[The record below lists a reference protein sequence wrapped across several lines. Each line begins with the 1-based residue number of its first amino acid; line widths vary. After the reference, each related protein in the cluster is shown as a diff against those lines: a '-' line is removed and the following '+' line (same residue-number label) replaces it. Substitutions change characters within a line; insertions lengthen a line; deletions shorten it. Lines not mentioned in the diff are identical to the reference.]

1 MSRFRS
7 IVSKDVDHQ
16 GWLALVEVSGP
27 FLSLPVLRAT
37 WPALD
42 AVDKQRRDR
51 LRLAHTAWQQGG
63 DRRDWIEHVLRG
75 LLRWDDAVHIGGL
88 DHLALDVPEHETTI
102 TPSFALAVPGHQPK
116 PDTVRL
122 LGMITSGHPTARMKH
137 AKWAATPADRMAQL
151 CRHHG
156 VELGLVTDGRWWTLV
171 WAPRGGVTTTATFD
185 AIPWPEAA
193 ERDVLRA
200 FVSLLGFDRFF
211 SFPDSQ
217 RLPALLKASLD
228 SQEDITEA
236 LGVQV
241 RQAVELLVAAIGRA
255 GVPDDVTAHEVYRG
269 SVSVMMRVVFL
280 LFAEERGLL
289 PSDNKVYA
297 TAYSAGRLCAEL
309 EQRAIEG
316 SEEELENSHAAWHRL
331 LALFRAVHSGVEH
344 PRLTMHAHDGS
355 LFDPDAYAWMPLT
368 IDDRTVMH
376 MLRAVQY
383 VEVGSGKNRERRTLS
398 FRMLDVEQIGY
409 VYEGLLSF
417 DGFRAADVVVG
428 LVGKPGR
435 EEEVELHDLEALAR
449 NASGD
454 LAEKLAEKYKDSGI
468 GSVAALRKRLAPL
481 DEAGALEATRRLLAV
496 TGGDADLARRLL
508 PFAGL
513 LRDDL
518 RGLPV
523 VILPGALYVTES
535 ALRKNTGTH
544 YTPKFL
550 AEDVVKNALEPLV
563 YSPGPLQT
571 ADRSQWKLRSSAEI
585 VGGDGH
591 RGLKI
596 ADIAMGSAA
605 FLVAAARYLG
615 DRLVEAW
622 SQEGREEAAAYL
634 ETAEDRT
641 ADADAD
647 PVVIE
652 ARRQVIE
659 HCLYGVDINPMAVE
673 MAKLS
678 LWLVSMDSSRPFTFV
693 DDRLV
698 VGDALLGITSLEQ
711 LEYMHLV
718 PSRGRKLFRDSA
730 LDFTADVRRMVRGTA
745 DKRRR
750 LVDIS
755 VEENGIDALNK
766 KRSILFEIDSETRQH
781 RLFADLLVGASL
793 KYAVEQGKISDR
805 DADPEI
811 GKLRGFDRASL
822 EAAHRASAVVRG
834 EPGSWPAAEEARK
847 EWLATDQVPGTFDRR
862 PVHWPLVF
870 PEVFEEKP
878 ASSSAEPGDALA
890 DLGTPGPG
898 FDAII
903 GNPPFLGGQ
912 RLTGSL
918 GVAYREYMVDA
929 IGRGARGSADLVAYF
944 VLRAHGILNE
954 HGQTGMIATNTLAQG
969 DTREVGLDQLVAEGT
984 TIRQAI
990 KSKPW
995 PSRSAVLEYCATWT
1009 SRAALGDQAQRVADG
1024 VVVAAITPSLDAES
1038 RVSGNPYRLSSS
1050 ANTSFIGSYVLGL
1063 GFTMESE
1070 AAESMIERDPR
1081 NKDVLFPYLNGQDLN
1096 SRPDCSGSRWIINFH
1111 DWSEESAKTYT
1122 EPYDQVRRLV
1132 KPERDGNKRAARRE
1146 RWWQYA
1152 ERAPNLYEAIKK
1164 LDRVIVIT
1172 LVSKVVMPAMV
1183 STGQVFAHKLAVFAT
1198 DDTGMLSM
1206 LSSALHYW
1214 WTVTRSSTMKA
1225 DINYSPSDAFETLP
1239 LPELTEEMR
1248 DLGDRLDTYRRE
1260 LMVARQAGLTATY
1273 NLVNDPACQDEDIV
1287 ELRRIHRDIDT
1298 AVCRAYGWNDM
1309 LDKLEHGFHT
1319 VGGRETR
1326 YTVGPYAQREFVDR
1340 LLELNHA
1347 RYAEEVAKGLH
1358 DKKKPAKPKPA
1369 KPARASKDA
1378 EAAPP
1383 GLF

>member
-1 MSRFRS
+1 MSRFTR
-7 IVSKDVDHQ
+7 DVDHQ
-16 GWLALVEVSGP
+16 GWLSLVEVTGP
-27 FLSLPVLRAT
+27 FLSIPVLRST

-42 AVDKQRRDR
+42 AIDRQRLDG
-51 LRLAHTAWQQGG
+51 LRLAHAAWQKGR
-63 DRRDWIEHVLRG
+63 DRRAWVEHVLRG
-75 LLRWDDAVHIGGL
+75 LLRWGDALHVGGPERAL
-88 DHLALDVPEHETTI
+88 DHLAMDVPEHDTTL
-102 TPSFALAVPGHQPK
+102 TPSFALAVPGHAPK
-116 PDTVRL
+116 PDTIRL
-122 LGMITSGHPTARMKH
+122 LGMITSGHPTARMKLS
-137 AKWAATPADRMAQL
+137 KWAATPADRMAQL

-171 WAPRGGVTTTATFD
+171 WAPRGGVTTTAVFD

-211 SFPDSQ
+211 SFPESE

-255 GVPDDVTAHEVYRG
+255 GVPGEVTAHEVYRG
-269 SVSVMMRVVFL
+269 AVSVMMRVVFL

-297 TAYSAGRLCAEL
+297 AAYSAGRLCAEL

-355 LFDPDAYAWMPLT
+355 LFDPDAHAWMPFT
-368 IDDRTVMH
+368 IDDRTVLH

-383 VEVGSGKNRERRTLS
+383 VEVGKGKNRERRRLS
-398 FRMLDVEQIGY
+398 FRSLDVEQIGY
-409 VYEGLLSF
+409 VYEGLLSY
-417 DGFRAADVVVG
+417 DGFRAADTVLG
-428 LVGKPGR
+428 LVGKAGR
-435 EEEVELHDLEALAR
+435 EEEVELADLEALAR
-449 NASGD
+449 DSGD
-454 LAEKLAEKYKDSGI
+454 ALAERLAEKYKDSGI

-481 DEAGALEATRRLLAV
+481 DEAGTLEATRRLLAV
-496 TGGDADLARRLL
+496 TGGDAELARRLL

-513 LRDDL
+513 LRHDL

-523 VILPGALYVTES
+523 VILPGALFVTES

-544 YTPKFL
+544 YTPRFL
-550 AEDVVKNALEPLV
+550 AEQVVEGALEPLV

-585 VGGDGH
+585 LGRDGH

-622 SQEGREEAAAYL
+622 SQEDQEEAAAYL
-634 ETAEDRT
+634 EGAGERT

-678 LWLVSMDSSRPFTFV
+678 LWLVSMDPARPFTFV
-693 DDRLV
+693 DDRLA

-718 PSRGRKLFRDSA
+718 PARGRKVHSDLFEWAKDVQRVVRDA
-730 LDFTADVRRMVRGTA
+730 AE
-745 DKRRR
+745 KRR
-750 LVDIS
+750 LLTEIS
-755 VEENGIDALNK
+755 VDSNGIEALNK
-766 KRSILFEIDSETRQH
+766 KRSILSEIDNETRQN
-781 RLFADLLVGASL
+781 RLLADLLVGASL
-793 KYAVEQGKISDR
+793 RYAVEQGR
-805 DADPEI
+805 MGDAPVPAQPD
-811 GKLRGFDRASL
+811 KLRGFDRASL
-822 EAAHRASAVVRG
+822 QAAQFASALVNG
-834 EPGSWPAAEEARK
+834 EPDSMPKTEETRK
-847 EWLATDQVPGTFDRR
+847 EWLATDQVPGTFNRQS
-862 PVHWPLVF
+862 VHWPLVF
-870 PEVFEEKP
+870 PEVFEGK
-878 ASSSAEPGDALA
+878 ADGSSASG
-890 DLGTPGPG
+890 G

-903 GNPPFLGGQ
+903 GNPPFLGGKKIS
-912 RLTGSL
+912 GSS
-918 GVAYREYMVDA
+918 GSAYREYLVSA
-929 IGRGARGSADLVAYF
+929 IANGAKGNADLVAYF
-944 VLRAHGILNE
+944 VLRAHAILSPA
-954 HGQTGMIATNTLAQG
+954 GQTGLIATNTLAQG
-969 DTREVGLDQLVAEGT
+969 DTREVGLDQLMADGV

-995 PSRSAVLEYCATWT
+995 PSKSAALEYCAAWT
-1009 SRAALGDQAQRVADG
+1009 SRYALGQQVERVADG
-1024 VVVAAITPSLDAES
+1024 VSVPAISSTLSPES
-1038 RVSGNPYRLSSS
+1038 RISGNPYKLVASQ
-1050 ANTSFIGSYVLGL
+1050 NIGFIGNFVNGI
-1063 GFTMESE
+1063 GFAMSDED
-1070 AAESMIERDPR
+1070 AVDLIAKDPGSR
-1081 NKDVLFPYLNGQDLN
+1081 QVLFKYLNGQDLN
-1096 SRPDCSGSRWIINFH
+1096 SSPAQSASRWIIDFR
-1111 DWSEESAKTYT
+1111 DWPLTQAGQYPFCLER
-1122 EPYDQVRRLV
+1122 VRRLV
-1132 KPERDGNKRAARRE
+1132 KPDRDKLPDTKKATRE
-1146 RWWQYA
+1146 RWWQYEKLAPGLRTAIA
-1152 ERAPNLYEAIKK
+1152 ELN
-1164 LDRVIVIT
+1164 RVIVIT
-1172 LVSKVVMPAMV
+1172 LVSKVVMPVMAP
-1183 STGQVFAHKLAVFAT
+1183 TGQVFSHMLGVFAT
-1198 DDTGMLSM
+1198 DDTAMLAL
-1206 LSSALHYW
+1206 LSSAPHYW
-1214 WTVTRSSTMKA
+1214 WARARASSMKA
-1225 DINYSPSDAFETLP
+1225 DLRYTPSDVFETLP

-1248 DLGDRLDTYRRE
+1248 DLGNKLDTYRRE
-1260 LMVARQAGLTATY
+1260 LMLARHAGLTATY
-1273 NLVNDPACQDEDIV
+1273 NLVNNPACQDKDIV
-1287 ELRRIHRDIDT
+1287 ELRRIHRDIDA
-1298 AVCRAYGWNDM
+1298 AVCRAYGWDDM
-1309 LDKLEHGFHT
+1309 LDRLDHGHHT

-1326 YTVGPYAQREFVDR
+1326 YTVGPFAQREFVDR
-1340 LLELNHA
+1340 LLELNHE

-1358 DKKKPAKPKPA
+1358 DKKKSGKPRPTKTGRAPQKP
-1369 KPARASKDA
+1369 
-1378 EAAPP
+1378 EAGPP

>member
-1 MSRFRS
+1 MAGR
-7 IVSKDVDHQ
+7 DADHQ
-16 GWLALVEVSGP
+16 GWLALVEVTGP

-42 AVDKQRRDR
+42 AVDRQRLDR
-51 LRLAHTAWQQGG
+51 LRLAHTAWQQS
-63 DRRDWIEHVLRG
+63 RDLRPWIEHVLRG
-75 LLRWDDAVHIGGL
+75 LLRWGDAVHAGGL
-88 DHLALDVPEHETTI
+88 DHLALDVPEHDTTI
-102 TPSFALAVPGHQPK
+102 TPAFALAVPGHQPK

-122 LGMITSGHPTARMKH
+122 LGMVTSGHPTARMKH
-137 AKWAATPADRMAQL
+137 AKWAATPADRMALL

-171 WAPRGGVTTTATFD
+171 WAPRGGVTTTAVFD

-200 FVSLLGFDRFF
+200 FVSLLGVDRFF
-211 SFPDSQ
+211 SYPEPE

-228 SQEDITEA
+228 SQEDITDA

-241 RQAVELLVAAIGRA
+241 RQAVELLVAAVGRA
-255 GVPDDVTAHEVYRG
+255 GVPGDVTAHDVYRG
-269 SVSVMMRVVFL
+269 AVSVMMRVVFL

-316 SEEELENSHAAWHRL
+316 SEEELTHSHAAWHRL
-331 LALFRAVHSGVEH
+331 LALFRAVHSGVDH

-368 IDDRTVMH
+368 IDDHTVMH

-383 VEVGSGKNRERRTLS
+383 VEVGSGRNRERRTLS
-398 FRMLDVEQIGY
+398 FRSLDVEQIGY

-417 DGFRAADVVVG
+417 DGFRAAGVVVG
-428 LVGKPGR
+428 LVGRPGK
-435 EEEVELHDLEALAR
+435 EEEVDLADLEALAR
-449 NASGD
+449 ESGDD
-454 LAEKLAEKYKDSGI
+454 LAERLAEKYRDSGI
-468 GSVAALRKRLAPL
+468 GSAAALGRRLAPL
-481 DEAGALEATRRLLAV
+481 DETGELEATRRLLAV
-496 TGGDADLARRLL
+496 TDGDAGLARRLL
-508 PFAGL
+508 PYADL

-523 VILPGALYVTES
+523 VILPGTLYVTES

-550 AEDVVKNALEPLV
+550 AEQVVEGALEPLV

-571 ADRSQWKLRSSAEI
+571 ADRTQWRLRGSAEI
-585 VGGDGH
+585 IGGDGH

-596 ADIAMGSAA
+596 ADIAVGSAA

-615 DRLVEAW
+615 DRLIEAW
-622 SQEGREEAAAYL
+622 SREGREEAAAYL

-678 LWLVSMDSSRPFTFV
+678 LWLVSMDATRPFTFV
-693 DDRLV
+693 DDRLA

-711 LEYMHLV
+711 LEYMHLT
-718 PSRGRKLFRDSA
+718 PSRGRKLFRDAA
-730 LDFTADVRRMVRGTA
+730 LDFTADVQRMVRGTA
-745 DKRRR
+745 EKRRR
-750 LVDIS
+750 LVGIT

-766 KRSILFEIDSETRQH
+766 KRSILFEIESETRQH

-793 KYAVEQGKISDR
+793 RYAVEQGRISDP

-811 GKLRGFDRASL
+811 GRLRGFDRASL
-822 EAAHRASAVVRG
+822 LAAQVASSVVNG
-834 EPGSWPAAEEARK
+834 EPGILPKAEEARR

-878 ASSSAEPGDALA
+878 ASGSAEPGDALVRSA
-890 DLGTPGPG
+890 SVGPG

-903 GNPPFLGGQ
+903 GNPFLGGKKIS
-912 RLTGSL
+912 GSS
-918 GVAYREYMVDA
+918 GSAYREYLVSAVAD
-929 IGRGARGSADLVAYF
+929 GAKGNADLVAYF
-944 VLRAHGILNE
+944 VLRAHALLDSV
-954 HGQTGMIATNTLAQG
+954 GQTGLIATNTLAQG
-969 DTREVGLDQLVAEGT
+969 DTREVGLDQLVAWDVS
-984 TIRQAI
+984 IRRAI

-995 PSRSAVLEYCATWT
+995 PSRSAVLEFCALWT
-1009 SRAALGDQAQRVADG
+1009 SSAALGEESERIADG
-1024 VVVAAITPSLDAES
+1024 VVVPGITSALDAES
-1038 RVSGNPYRLSSS
+1038 RV
-1050 ANTSFIGSYVLGL
+1050 IGSPHRLAQSKEIAYIGNFVNGM
-1063 GFTMESE
+1063 GFVVSSE
-1070 AAESMIERDPR
+1070 EVQILVAADEG
-1081 NKDVLFPYLNGQDLN
+1081 NKDVLLPYLNGQDLN
-1096 SRPDCSGSRWIINFH
+1096 SRIDSSASRWIINFRN
-1111 DWSEESAKTYT
+1111 WPLERAEQYPLCVAR
-1122 EPYDQVRRLV
+1122 VRQLV
-1132 KPERDGNKRAARRE
+1132 KPDRDKLPDSKKATRE
-1146 RWWQYA
+1146 RWWQYEKLAPGLQAAIA
-1152 ERAPNLYEAIKK
+1152 EHK
-1164 LDRVIVIT
+1164 RVIVIT
-1172 LVSKVVMPAMV
+1172 LVSKVVMPMMV
-1183 STGQVFAHKLAVFAT
+1183 PTGQVFSHMLGVFAT
-1198 DDTGMLSM
+1198 DDTAMLAL
-1206 LSSALHYW
+1206 LSGAPHYW
-1214 WTVTRSSTMKA
+1214 WARARASSMKA
-1225 DINYSPSDAFETLP
+1225 DLRYTPSDVFETLA
-1239 LPELTEEMR
+1239 LPELSDEMR
-1248 DLGDRLDTYRRE
+1248 ELGNRLDTYRRD
-1260 LMVARQAGLTATY
+1260 LMLARKAGLTATY
-1273 NLVNDPACQDEDIV
+1273 NLVNDQACQDEDIV
-1287 ELRRIHRDIDT
+1287 ELRRIHRDIDA
-1298 AVCRAYGWNDM
+1298 AVCRAYGWDDM
-1309 LDKLEHGFHT
+1309 LDKLDHGYHQ

-1358 DKKKPAKPKPA
+1358 DKKKSANPKPVRTP
-1369 KPARASKDA
+1369 KEPED
-1378 EAAPP
+1378 APP

>member
-1 MSRFRS
+1 MSRFRT
-7 IVSKDVDHQ
+7 KDVDHQ

-63 DRRDWIEHVLRG
+63 DRRAWIEHVLRG
-75 LLRWDDAVHIGGL
+75 LLGWDEAVHLGGL
-88 DHLALDVPEHETTI
+88 DHLAVDVPEHDTTI
-102 TPSFALAVPGHQPK
+102 TPAFALAVPGHQPK

-151 CRHHG
+151 CRNHG

-269 SVSVMMRVVFL
+269 AVSVMMRVVFL

-289 PSDNKVYA
+289 PSDNTVYA

-355 LFDPDAYAWMPLT
+355 LFDPDAHAWMPLT

-383 VEVGSGKNRERRTLS
+383 VEVGSGKNRERRRLS

-454 LAEKLAEKYKDSGI
+454 ALAEKLAEKYKDSGI
-468 GSVAALRKRLAPL
+468 GSPAALGKRLAPL
-481 DEAGALEATRRLLAV
+481 DEAGSLEATRRLLAV

-508 PFAGL
+508 PYAGL

-571 ADRSQWKLRSSAEI
+571 ADRAQWKLRSSAEI

-615 DRLVEAW
+615 ERLVEAW
-622 SQEGREEAAAYL
+622 SQEGREEAATYL
-634 ETAEDRT
+634 ESAEDRT

-718 PSRGRKLFRDSA
+718 PSRGRKLFKDAA
-730 LDFTADVRRMVRGTA
+730 LDFTADVQRMVRGTA

-805 DADPEI
+805 EADPEI

-822 EAAHRASAVVRG
+822 QAAHLASAVVHG

-847 EWLATDQVPGTFDRR
+847 EWLATDQVLGTFDRR

-878 ASSSAEPGDALA
+878 GGGAAEHGDVAVRSAGA
-890 DLGTPGPG
+890 G

-903 GNPPFLGGQ
+903 GNPPFLGGKKIS
-912 RLTGSL
+912 GSS
-918 GVAYREYMVDA
+918 GSAYREYLVTALAD
-929 IGRGARGSADLVAYF
+929 GAKGNADLVAYF
-944 VLRAHGILNE
+944 VLHAHAILNSA
-954 HGQTGMIATNTLAQG
+954 GQTGLIATNTLAQG
-969 DTREVGLDQLVAEGT
+969 DTREVGLDQLVAREVS
-984 TIRQAI
+984 IRRAV
-990 KSKPW
+990 KSRPW
-995 PSRSAVLEYCATWT
+995 PSRSAILEFCAVWT
-1009 SRAALGDQAQRVADG
+1009 SRAVLGQEAGRFADD
-1024 VVVAAITPSLDAES
+1024 AAVTGITSALDAES
-1038 RVSGNPYRLSSS
+1038 RVIGNPCRL
-1050 ANTSFIGSYVLGL
+1050 ANSREIAYIGNFVNGI
-1063 GFTMESE
+1063 GFVMSDGE
-1070 AAESMIERDPR
+1070 ARALLATDAR
-1081 NKDVLFPYLNGQDLN
+1081 NEDVLFPYLNGQDLN
-1096 SRPDCSGSRWIINFH
+1096 SRIDSSASRWIINFRNWPL
-1111 DWSEESAKTYT
+1111 DRAEQYPLCVAR
-1122 EPYDQVRRLV
+1122 VRQLV
-1132 KPERDGNKRAARRE
+1132 KPDRDKLPESKKATRE
-1146 RWWQYA
+1146 RWWQY
-1152 ERAPNLYEAIKK
+1152 EKLAPGLQAALAK
-1164 LDRVIVIT
+1164 LERVIVIT
-1172 LVSKVVMPAMV
+1172 LVSKVVMPVMV
-1183 STGQVFAHKLAVFAT
+1183 PTGQVFSHMLGVFAM
-1198 DDTGMLSM
+1198 DDTAMLAL
-1206 LSSALHYW
+1206 LSSAPHYW
-1214 WTVTRSSTMKA
+1214 WARARASSMKA
-1225 DINYSPSDAFETLP
+1225 DLRYTPSDVFETLP

-1248 DLGDRLDTYRRE
+1248 ELGDRLDTYRRE
-1260 LMVARQAGLTATY
+1260 LMLARQAGLTATY

-1287 ELRRIHRDIDT
+1287 ELRQIHRDIDA
-1298 AVCRAYGWNDM
+1298 AVCRAYGWDDM
-1309 LDKLEHGFHT
+1309 LDQLDHGYHV

-1347 RYAEEVAKGLH
+1347 RYAEEAAKGLH
-1358 DKKKPAKPKPA
+1358 DKKKSAKAKPTRPA
-1369 KPARASKDA
+1369 NTFNPTTPTLPFPL
-1378 EAAPP
+1378 E
-1383 GLF
+1383 

>member
-1 MSRFRS
+1 M
-7 IVSKDVDHQ
+7 
-16 GWLALVEVSGP
+16 
-27 FLSLPVLRAT
+27 LRAT

-42 AVDKQRRDR
+42 AVGKQQRDR

-63 DRRDWIEHVLRG
+63 DGRAWIEHVLRG
-75 LLRWDDAVHIGGL
+75 LLRWDDSVHIGGL
-88 DHLALDVPEHETTI
+88 DHLAVDVPEHDTTI
-102 TPSFALAVPGHQPK
+102 TPAFALAVPGHQPK

-255 GVPDDVTAHEVYRG
+255 GVPGDVTAHEVYRG
-269 SVSVMMRVVFL
+269 AVSVMMRVVFL

-355 LFDPDAYAWMPLT
+355 LFDPDAHAWMPLT

-383 VEVGSGKNRERRTLS
+383 VEVGSGRNRERRRLS

-454 LAEKLAEKYKDSGI
+454 LAERLAEKYKDSGI
-468 GSVAALRKRLAPL
+468 GSLAALRKRLAPL
-481 DEAGALEATRRLLAV
+481 DEAGSLEATRRLLAV

-508 PFAGL
+508 PYAGL

-585 VGGDGH
+585 IGGDGH

-615 DRLVEAW
+615 ERLVEAW

-718 PSRGRKLFRDSA
+718 PSRGRKLFKDSA
-730 LDFTADVRRMVRGTA
+730 LDFTADVQRMVRGTA

-793 KYAVEQGKISDR
+793 KYAVEQGKISDPT
-805 DADPEI
+805 ADPEI

-822 EAAHRASAVVRG
+822 QAAHLASAVVRG

-878 ASSSAEPGDALA
+878 VAGSSESVDAPVRSGKA
-890 DLGTPGPG
+890 GAG

-903 GNPPFLGGQ
+903 GNPPFLGGSKIS
-912 RLTGSL
+912 GSS
-918 GVAYREYMVDA
+918 GPAYREHLV
-929 IGRGARGSADLVAYF
+929 SAVAHGTKGNADMVAYF
-944 VLRAHGILNE
+944 VLRAHDLLNVN
-954 HGQTGMIATNTLAQG
+954 GQTGLIATNTLAQG
-969 DTREVGLDQLVAEGT
+969 DTREVGLDQLLESGVT
-984 TIRQAI
+984 LRRSI

-995 PSRSAVLEYCATWT
+995 PSRSAVLEYCAVWT
-1009 SRAALGDQAQRVADG
+1009 SRGQLTEQAERVADG
-1024 VVVAAITPSLDAES
+1024 VSVRRIRPSLEPET
-1038 RVSGNPYRLSSS
+1038 RLSGNPHRLASSYFVS
-1050 ANTSFIGSYVLGL
+1050 QGVKIDGI
-1063 GFTMESE
+1063 GFTLESTE
-1070 AAESMIERDPR
+1070 AQKLIAVDPR
-1081 NKDVLFPYLNGQDLN
+1081 YADVLFPFVNGHDVS
-1096 SRPDCSGSRWIINFH
+1096 SRPDHSASRWVINFH
-1111 DWSEESAKTYT
+1111 DWPEAVAQTYP
-1122 EPYDQVRRLV
+1122 ECYGRVRRLV
-1132 KPERDGNKRAARRE
+1132 KPERDKLRA
-1146 RWWQYA
+1146 
-1152 ERAPNLYEAIKK
+1152 K
-1164 LDRVIVIT
+1164 LDREQWWLYTRRRPELGSAIAALHRVIVIVLHT
-1172 LVSKVVMPAMV
+1172 KTVMPV
-1183 STGQVFAHKLAVFAT
+1183 LVPTGQVFMHALGVFAT
-1198 DDTGMLSM
+1198 DDTAMLAL
-1206 LSSALHYW
+1206 LSSTPHYW
-1214 WTVTRSSTMKA
+1214 WTLTRASTLETRVR
-1225 DINYSPSDAFETLP
+1225 YTPSDVFETLP
-1239 LPELTEEMR
+1239 LPPLTEEMR
-1248 DLGDRLDTYRRE
+1248 ELGDRLDTYRRE
-1260 LMVARQAGLTATY
+1260 LMLARQAGLTATY
-1273 NLVNDPACQDEDIV
+1273 NLVNDLACQDEDIV
-1287 ELRRIHRDIDT
+1287 ELRRIHREIDA
-1298 AVCRAYGWNDM
+1298 AVCRAYGWDDM
-1309 LDKLEHGFHT
+1309 LDKLDHGFHA

-1326 YTVGPYAQREFVDR
+1326 YTVGPYAQREFVDL
-1340 LLELNHA
+1340 LLELNHE

-1358 DKKKPAKPKPA
+1358 DKKKPAKPKPV
-1369 KPARASKDA
+1369 KPARTSKQSGGT
-1378 EAAPP
+1378 PP
-1383 GLF
+1383 PLF